1 MNKVY
6 VNYTITSISINYFVF
21 RKRNINKVEVQFYIE
36 TKYIPNFVKRKTN
49 IVDSMFRML
58 EKYSNDLE
66 DLVKERT
73 VQLEEEKKKT
83 DLLLFR
89 MLPP

>member
-1 MNKVY
+1 M
-6 VNYTITSISINYFVF
+6 NYFVF

-36 TKYIPNFVKRKTN
+36 TKCIPYFVKRKTN

>member
-1 MNKVY
+1 MYKVY

-36 TKYIPNFVKRKTN
+36 TKCIPYFVKRKTN

>member
-1 MNKVY
+1 MY
-6 VNYTITSISINYFVF
+6 HC
-21 RKRNINKVEVQFYIE
+21 RKL
-36 TKYIPNFVKRKTN
+36 N

-66 DLVKERT
+66 DIVKERT
-73 VQLEEEKKKT
+73 MELEEEKKKT

>member
-1 MNKVY
+1 MNNVY

-21 RKRNINKVEVQFYIE
+21 PKRNINKVQFYIE
-36 TKYIPNFVKRKTN
+36 TKCIPYFVKRKTN

>member
-1 MNKVY
+1 MNIVY

-36 TKYIPNFVKRKTN
+36 TKCIPYFVKRKTN

>member
-36 TKYIPNFVKRKTN
+36 TECIPYFVKRKTN

>member
-1 MNKVY
+1 MFLG
-6 VNYTITSISINYFVF
+6 IDF
-21 RKRNINKVEVQFYIE
+21 RKM
-36 TKYIPNFVKRKTN
+36 N

-66 DLVKERT
+66 DIVKERT

-83 DLLLFR
+83 DVLLNR
-89 MLPP
+89 MLPS

>member
-1 MNKVY
+1 MRKLN
-6 VNYTITSISINYFVF
+6 VF
-21 RKRNINKVEVQFYIE
+21 IFNRKL
-36 TKYIPNFVKRKTN
+36 N

-66 DLVKERT
+66 DIVKERT
-73 VQLEEEKKKT
+73 MELEEEKKKT

>member
-1 MNKVY
+1 M
-6 VNYTITSISINYFVF
+6 TGAFFFLF
-21 RKRNINKVEVQFYIE
+21 RKA
-36 TKYIPNFVKRKTN
+36 N

-66 DLVKERT
+66 DIVKERT

-89 MLPP
+89 MLPPWENLLPDIYVLKDAVIFYL